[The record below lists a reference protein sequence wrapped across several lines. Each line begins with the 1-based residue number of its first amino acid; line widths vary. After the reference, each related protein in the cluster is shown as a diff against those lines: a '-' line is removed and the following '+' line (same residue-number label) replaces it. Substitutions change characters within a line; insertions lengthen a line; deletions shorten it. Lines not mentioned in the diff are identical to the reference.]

1 MLAVAALFDNTVVVV
16 VLVLVVAALKISLPF
31 ARPLIITL
39 ELMNSSSWNF
49 LAE

>member
-16 VLVLVVAALKISLPF
+16 VVVVVVVALKMLQMS
-31 ARPLIITL
+31 ARPSSPL

>member
-16 VLVLVVAALKISLPF
+16 VVVVVVALKMLQMS
-31 ARPLIITL
+31 ARPSSPL